1 MKITKTNI
9 GNMKK
14 RLKVRCYIL
23 HKWEKNIC
31 LLLLFFSILS
41 LGIPGKEVKGEPN
54 GKRKVPVVYARNAVA
69 IDAKSKRVLYE
80 KNAHLTTAM
89 ASTTKIITAS
99 VALRYGD
106 LNKKVTISSRAA
118 SIRGSV
124 VGYKKGEEITIK
136 ELIYGLMLKSG
147 NDAAIAIAEGISG
160 SVEEFVRLMNEYAT
174 QIGLIDTHF
183 ESPHGLDSGKHY
195 SSAYDLALATAHA
208 KENDLFNKIVAT
220 KDIGPGSEGFT
231 RGFHNINK
239 ILWQVAGANGVKT
252 GYTGQ
257 AGKCLVSS
265 VNMEGNDII
274 IVVINCP
281 GRWKETAKI
290 NDYVKNTYEIK
301 DIVEENE
308 SMKTL
313 SVEHSKDKLN
323 LKSKKSIKI
332 PVKKGSELDVK
343 VKLPKEI
350 ETPIYAGGKVG
361 TLNVYED
368 KNLIFTMPLY
378 SDNDVRKNKGLFRF
392 FK

>member
-23 HKWEKNIC
+23 HKWEKY
-31 LLLLFFSILS
+31 LFTVAFFLFY
-41 LGIPGKEVKGEPN
+41 LRIPGKEVSN
-54 GKRKVPVVYARNAVA
+54 LMKRKVPVVYARNAVA

-257 AGKCLVSS
+257 A
-265 VNMEGNDII
+265 
-274 IVVINCP
+274 
-281 GRWKETAKI
+281 
-290 NDYVKNTYEIK
+290 
-301 DIVEENE
+301 
-308 SMKTL
+308 
-313 SVEHSKDKLN
+313 
-323 LKSKKSIKI
+323 
-332 PVKKGSELDVK
+332 
-343 VKLPKEI
+343 
-350 ETPIYAGGKVG
+350 
-361 TLNVYED
+361 
-368 KNLIFTMPLY
+368 
-378 SDNDVRKNKGLFRF
+378 
-392 FK
+392 